1 MSDPLNKNATKV
13 KPAVKQRKLKW
24 GIAFLV
30 ILLLFILLL
39 PVGVR
44 YGTIQALKQQGIQ
57 QVEIADIDINLFSG
71 ELKVTGMLVSGD
83 GQGRAR
89 LDSLYVNISMLA
101 LFKKQLKIEN
111 ILLDG
116 LILDVKNNTGGE
128 WIVAG
133 YRPPPA
139 AESTDGDATTASTWG
154 IGIDSFQLKAIKT
167 RLDLPQLQTVLSLD
181 ALQIKQLASWQPQ
194 QLTQFNMQLRIDES
208 PLNIDGKVQPFLAT
222 PELKAKLTLDKL
234 PLALA
239 KGFAS
244 EANIKELTGALTLST
259 NLSATFNADQPHIE
273 AATTLTLNELSLQQ
287 AQYKITASQ
296 FSWQGDVAYVTPVS
310 QRDLGVRAGGDIA
323 MEQFQLFD
331 NDAAL
336 ALLLLKQL
344 TINDI
349 RLIEDQQA
357 SIVTILLKQLQL
369 LNKSKDDELLNIA
382 NTTIKK
388 VDYDGLTTVAID
400 NVTLQGLVANTQV
413 KQNGQLHLIDTLT
426 KTQNPTTEAK
436 TTSEKTENEA
446 QPWRIQLARL
456 HIDKSARITFDD
468 QSVKPPFHAEI
479 SPFELTIANIDTGAV
494 NQAMDITLN
503 STINKHEQLNIK
515 ATAQPFDEKLNA
527 KAEVKISSLEL
538 PPLSPYVEKQIGYY
552 LKRGQ
557 LDATI
562 DVNVN
567 NDQLDTKVLA
577 YLNKFNIEEGDP
589 AKVESMTEKLD
600 MPLDAALNLLRDKND
615 NIKLEVTI
623 DGDINDPQFDASKVI
638 NKAMANATKMAVVSY
653 LKHMLQP
660 WGTLLT
666 VVDMVSKATETRF
679 EPLQF
684 TAGSAELTGDNKD
697 YLNKLAALMQERPT
711 LMLNL
716 CGRVSEQDR
725 SAILQQSQTNTDG
738 QQTEKSAVTP
748 EVTNEQLLQ
757 LATERTSR
765 SKDWLVNAKVES
777 NRLFTCY
784 SDMAGAEKNVPIVD
798 LSL

>member
-1 MSDPLNKNATKV
+1 MPDPLNKNATKV
-13 KPAVKQRKLKW
+13 KPTVKQRKLKW

-44 YGTIQALKQQGIQ
+44 YGAIQVLKQQGMQ
-57 QVEIADIDINLFSG
+57 QAEIADIDINLFSG
-71 ELKVTGMLVSGD
+71 ELRVTGMLVSGD

-101 LFKKQLKIEN
+101 LLKKQLQIEN

-116 LILDVKNNTGGE
+116 LVLDVKNDMEGA

-133 YRPPPA
+133 YHPPPA
-139 AESTDGDATTASTWG
+139 TESTGSETTTASTWG
-154 IGIDSFQLKAIKT
+154 IGIDSLQLKAIKT
-167 RLDLPQLQTVLSLD
+167 QLDLPQLQTVLNLD

-194 QLTQFNMQLRIDES
+194 QSTPFNMRLRIDES
-208 PLNIDGKVQPFLAT
+208 PLNIDGEVQPFLAAPT
-222 PELKAKLTLDKL
+222 LKANVTLDKL

-244 EANIKELTGALTLST
+244 EANIKELTGTLTLST
-259 NLSATFNADQPHIE
+259 HLSATFNADQPHIE
-273 AATTLTLNELSLQQ
+273 AATTLTLNKLSLQQ
-287 AQYKITASQ
+287 AQYKIAANQ
-296 FSWQGDVAYVTPVS
+296 FGWQGDVAYVAPVS
-310 QRDLGVRAGGDIA
+310 QHDLGVRASGDIA

-336 ALLLLKQL
+336 ALVLLKQL

-369 LNKSKDDELLNIA
+369 LNKSKDDELLHIA

-413 KQNGQLHLIDTLT
+413 KQNGQLHLMDTLA
-426 KTQNPTTEAK
+426 KTQNPATEAK
-436 TTSEKTENEA
+436 TTSEKTENET
-446 QPWRIQLARL
+446 QPWRIQLARF
-456 HIDKSARITFDD
+456 HIDKSARITFTD
-468 QSVKPPFHAEI
+468 QSVKPPFHAAI
-479 SPFELTIANIDTGAV
+479 SPFELTIANIDTGAI

-503 STINKHEQLNIK
+503 STINKHEKLNIK

-527 KAEVKISSLEL
+527 KAEVKIRSLEL

-623 DGDINDPQFDASKVI
+623 DGNINDPQFDASKVI

-684 TAGSAELTGDNKD
+684 TAGSAELTDDNKD
-697 YLNKLAALMQERPT
+697 YLNKLATLMQERPK
-711 LMLNL
+711 LALNI
-716 CGRVSEQDR
+716 CGRSSEQDR
-725 SAILQQSQTNTDG
+725 NAILQQRQANTDG
-738 QQTEKSAVTP
+738 QQTEKNTVIP
-748 EVTNEQLLQ
+748 EVTNAQLLQ
-757 LATERTSR
+757 LATERTNR
-765 SKDWLVNAKVES
+765 SKDWLIKSGVKS
-777 NRLFTCY
+777 DRLFACY
-784 SDMAGAEKNVPIVD
+784 SDMEGVEKNAPIVD

>member
-1 MSDPLNKNATKV
+1 MPDPLNKNTPEIA
-13 KPAVKQRKLKW
+13 PAVKQRKLKW
-24 GIAFLV
+24 GIALLV
-30 ILLLFILLL
+30 IVLLFVSLL

-44 YGTIQALKQQGIQ
+44 YGTIQALKQQGMQ
-57 QVEIADIDINLFSG
+57 QAEIADIDINLFSG

-89 LDSLYVNISMLA
+89 LDSLYVNLSMLA

-133 YRPPPA
+133 YRSPPA
-139 AESTDGDATTASTWG
+139 AESTGGEATTTSTWG
-154 IGIDSFQLKAIKT
+154 IGIDSLQLKAIKT
-167 RLDLPQLQTVLSLD
+167 RLDLPQLQTILSLD
-181 ALQIKQLASWQPQ
+181 ELQIKQLASWLPQ

-208 PLNIDGKVQPFLAT
+208 PLNIDGEVQPFLAA
-222 PELKAKLTLDKL
+222 PKLKTNVTLDKL

-239 KGFAS
+239 KDFAA
-244 EANIKELTGALTLST
+244 EANIKELTGTLTLST
-259 NLSATFNADQPHIE
+259 NISATFNADQPHIE
-273 AATTLTLNELSLQQ
+273 ATTTLTLNELSLQQ
-287 AQYKITASQ
+287 GQYKITANQ
-296 FSWQGDVAYVTPVS
+296 FNWQGDVAYVTPIS
-310 QRDLGVRAGGDIA
+310 QRDPGVRASGNIVT
-323 MEQFQLFD
+323 EQFQLFD

-336 ALLLLKQL
+336 ALVLLKQL
-344 TINDI
+344 AINDI
-349 RLIEDQQA
+349 RLIEEQQA
-357 SIVTILLKQLQL
+357 SVASILLKQLQL
-369 LNKSKDDELLNIA
+369 LNKSKEDELLNIA
-382 NTTIKK
+382 STSIEKIG
-388 VDYDGLTTVAID
+388 YDGLTTVAID
-400 NVTLQGLVANTQV
+400 NVILQGLAADIQM
-413 KQNGQLHLIDTLT
+413 KQNGQLHLIDALT
-426 KTQNPTTEAK
+426 KTQNPATEAK
-436 TTSEKTENEA
+436 ATSDQNEP
-446 QPWRIQLARL
+446 QPWRIKLARF
-456 HIDKSARITFDD
+456 HIDKSAHITFDD

-479 SPFELTIANIDTGAV
+479 SPLELTIANIDTGAV
-494 NQAMDITLN
+494 EQAMDITLN
-503 STINKHEQLNIK
+503 STINKHEKLNIN
-515 ATAQPFDEKLNA
+515 ASAQPFGEKLNA

-538 PPLSPYVEKQIGYY
+538 PPLSPYIEKQIGYY

-577 YLNKFNIEEGDP
+577 HLNKFNIEEGDP
-589 AKVESMTEKLD
+589 ARVESMTEKLD

-684 TAGSAELTGDNKD
+684 TAGSAELTDDNKG
-697 YLNKLAALMQERPT
+697 YLNKLATLMQERPK
-711 LMLNL
+711 LVLNI
-716 CGRVSEQDR
+716 CGRASEQDR
-725 SAILQQSQTNTDG
+725 NAVLQQSQENTDG
-738 QQTEKSAVTP
+738 QQTEKNTVVP
-748 EVTNEQLLQ
+748 EATNAQLLQ
-757 LATERTSR
+757 LATERTNR
-765 SKDWLVNAKVES
+765 SKDWLVKSGVKS
-777 NRLFTCY
+777 DRLFACY
-784 SDMAGAEKNVPIVD
+784 SDMEGVEKNAPIVD